1 MRAWVEDLVHGV
13 GAGQRQRHQ
22 RMAHLVIGHGFPL
35 LRIEHT
41 VLPFQAGH
49 DAPDGGGEVLQFH
62 SLRLAPRRVQRC
74 FVHEIGQISAGKA
87 GGQRRHLF
95 QVYTVGQ
102 GDLLDMDLQD
112 IQATFLVGTVHQ
124 HLTVEATGAKQGLI
138 EDLRPVGGCKDDQPD
153 RAVEAIH
160 FGEQLVQRLLTRV
173 VSTDRSSDT
182 ACAAQSIQLIDE
194 DDRRCLRTRLFEQI
208 AHTGRTHADE
218 HLDKL

>member
-1 MRAWVEDLVHGV
+1 MYRI

-22 RMAHLVIGHGFPL
+22 RMPHLVIGHGFPL

-49 DAPDGGGEVLQFH
+49 DALDGDGEVLQLH

-95 QVYTVGQ
+95 QIYTVGQ

-138 EDLRPVGGCKDDQPD
+138 EDFGAVGGGEDDQPD

-160 FGEQLVQRLLTRV
+160 FGEQLVQRLLTLV
-173 VSTDRSSDT
+173 VSAGRSSDT
-182 ACAAQSIQLIDE
+182 ACAAQRIQFINE
-194 DDRRCLRTRLFEQI
+194 DDRRRLPAGLLEQV
-208 AHTGRTHADE
+208 AHARRPHADE

>member
-1 MRAWVEDLVHGV
+1 MYRI

-22 RMAHLVIGHGFPL
+22 CMPHLVIGHGFPL
-35 LRIEHT
+35 LWIEHA
-41 VLPFQAGH
+41 VLLLQTGH
-49 DAPDGGGEVLQFH
+49 DALDGGGEVLQFH

-95 QVYTVGQ
+95 QIYTLGQ

-112 IQATFLVGTVHQ
+112 FQATCLVGTVHQ

-160 FGEQLVQRLLTRV
+160 FGEQLVQRLLTLV
-173 VSTDRSSDT
+173 VSTDRSSGT
-182 ACAAQSIQLIDE
+182 ACATQSIQLINE
-194 DDRRCLRTRLFEQI
+194 DDRRRLRTRLFEQV
-208 AHTGRTHADE
+208 AHTGRTHAHE
-218 HLDKL
+218 HLDKF